1 MEDVK
6 FSIQK
11 AHESLTRELVIG
23 LHPVMIWK
31 QNKFICMSWWNE
43 MGGLNTRYKC
53 EGNKGGVFWYEINVR
68 EYLNQTRYGE
78 KIESKASSSL

>member
-1 MEDVK
+1 
-6 FSIQK
+6 
-11 AHESLTRELVIG
+11 
-23 LHPVMIWK
+23 
-31 QNKFICMSWWNE
+31 

-68 EYLNQTRYGE
+68 EYLNQTRYGG